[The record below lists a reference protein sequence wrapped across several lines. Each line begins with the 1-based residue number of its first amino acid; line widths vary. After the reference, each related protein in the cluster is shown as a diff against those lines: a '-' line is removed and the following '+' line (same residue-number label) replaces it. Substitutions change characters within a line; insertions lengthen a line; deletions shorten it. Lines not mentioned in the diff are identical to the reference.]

1 VTALRQV
8 GIDEGIGLAA
18 SGYRVLDVREP
29 DEWAGGH
36 IAGALHIPLA
46 QLPERAAAEL
56 PDRDAPILVQ
66 CHSGRRSERAASWL
80 VGEGYTNVAN
90 LAALIDR
97 WPLAGGPWEVP
108 GAPGGAALEPRYAR
122 QVLVPGVGVDG
133 QGRLAAARVLVVGAG
148 GLGSPA
154 ALYLAAAGIG
164 TLGIADDDVVEET
177 NLHRQ
182 ILHTTD
188 RIGARKVDSAAATL
202 NELNP
207 LVSVNRHPGRVGPD
221 TVDDLL
227 AAYDVIVDGSD
238 SLETRYLV
246 NDAAVRLRRPVAHAA
261 VYRWEA
267 QVTTLVPFVGPC
279 YRCLYPTEP
288 PEGLA
293 AACDVAGVLGVLPG
307 LAGVLQA
314 AEVIK
319 LVLGTGEPLV
329 GRMLLVDLAGSRFE
343 EVAVQ
348 RDPAC
353 PSCGDAVQAAGGGAA
368 IGA

>member
-1 VTALRQV
+1 MTVSRQV
-8 GIDEGIGLAA
+8 GIEEAIRLAA
-18 SGYRVLDVREP
+18 DGYRVLDVREP

-46 QLPERAAAEL
+46 ELPARATAEL
-56 PDRDAPILVQ
+56 PDRAAPILVQ
-66 CHSGRRSERAASWL
+66 CHSGRRSERAATWL
-80 VGEGYTNVAN
+80 MAQGYTDVVN
-90 LAALIDR
+90 LAGLIDR
-97 WPLAGGPWEVP
+97 WPLAGGPWEGP
-108 GAPGGAALEPRYAR
+108 DATAGAALEPRYAR

-133 QGRLAAARVLVVGAG
+133 QRRLAQARVLIVGAG

-154 ALYLAAAGIG
+154 ALYLAAAGVG
-164 TLGIADDDVVEET
+164 TLGIADDDIVEET

-188 RIGARKVDSAAATL
+188 RIGAPKVDSAAESIH
-202 NELNP
+202 ELNP
-207 LVSVNRHPGRVGPD
+207 LVTVARHPGRVSRD
-221 TVDDLL
+221 NVERLI
-227 AAYDVIVDGSD
+227 AAYDIVVDGSD

-246 NDAAVRLRRPVAHAA
+246 NDAAVRLRKPVAHAA

-267 QVTTLVPFVGPC
+267 QVTTLVPFAGPC

-288 PEGLA
+288 PDGIA
-293 AACDVAGVLGVLPG
+293 AACDVAGVVGVLPG

-314 AEVIK
+314 TEVIK

-329 GRMLLVDLAGSRFE
+329 GRMLLVDLAGTRFE

-353 PSCGDAVQAAGGGAA
+353 PACGTDVAQAAAG
-368 IGA
+368 